1 MIFENLDDAGMSF
14 RIYFQN
20 LPSTL
25 AYENLWK
32 LKYLNKFHL
41 LDLDFK
47 RHANQG
53 KLSNY
58 VVLELRYFDL
68 LLEPGNDDHPSH
80 DVYQGQMLIKEVYEM
95 LRSWP
100 QWNETLFIIT
110 YDEHS
115 EFYDHV
121 PTLVTDVRRARDVSF
136 PF

>member
-1 MIFENLDDAGMSF
+1 MPNRLYVHSGTSTGATSNIPSFLGKGYSQRTIFENLDDAGMSF

-41 LDLDFK
+41 FDLYFK

-53 KLSNY
+53 KFSNY

-68 LLEPGNDDHPSH
+68 PLEPGNDDHPSH

-95 LRSWP
+95 LKSSP
-100 QWNETLFIIT
+100 
-110 YDEHS
+110 
-115 EFYDHV
+115 
-121 PTLVTDVRRARDVSF
+121 
-136 PF
+136 